1 MDDETQTATDSAP
14 SPTLNLE
21 VLVRRLRTVWLRSG
35 LVLSAVFMGVLLV
48 VAGVV
53 SAMGVPNA
61 GLIPWAAA
69 LMVTTAAAQPMHR
82 WIVRRWPVVQPL
94 SDETQTSERNA
105 SYLAA
110 LSDKPTQTLA
120 SSSPDLDGLS
130 VLGVY
135 HLSMILGRGGMGKV
149 YLAQDVRDGR
159 KVAVK
164 VLSVEMARREDM
176 LKRFQRE
183 VSALQK
189 LSHPNIVQMIESGF
203 EQGVHYLAM
212 EWVDGL
218 SLRERLRREKRMAL
232 TEAVLLLADIAA
244 GLDAAHAVGIVHR
257 DVKPSNILLRRLPDR
272 VQGVLSDFGIAKLA
286 EDHSGKLT
294 DLNVVGSLDTI
305 APEQVVSTREVD
317 WRADLYA
324 LGVVAYQLL
333 TGHHPYEG
341 TARTAMLMAH
351 LRQTPIDPR
360 VFLPDVPKPVAQV
373 LLKALS
379 KRPEQ
384 RPTTARELVRP
395 LEEAYL

>member
-1 MDDETQTATDSAP
+1 
-14 SPTLNLE
+14 
-21 VLVRRLRTVWLRSG
+21 
-35 LVLSAVFMGVLLV
+35 
-48 VAGVV
+48 
-53 SAMGVPNA
+53 
-61 GLIPWAAA
+61 
-69 LMVTTAAAQPMHR
+69 
-82 WIVRRWPVVQPL
+82 
-94 SDETQTSERNA
+94 
-105 SYLAA
+105 
-110 LSDKPTQTLA
+110 
-120 SSSPDLDGLS
+120 
-130 VLGVY
+130 
-135 HLSMILGRGGMGKV
+135 MGKV

-218 SLRERLRREKRMAL
+218 SLRERLRRERRMAL